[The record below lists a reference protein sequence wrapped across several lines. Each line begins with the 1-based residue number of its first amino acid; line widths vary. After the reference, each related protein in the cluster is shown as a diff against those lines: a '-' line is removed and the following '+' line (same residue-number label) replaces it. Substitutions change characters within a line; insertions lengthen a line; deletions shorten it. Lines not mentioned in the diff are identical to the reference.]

1 MEVVAV
7 VLAVPRVLPA
17 IKDMAGMVDWEET
30 VAPRASLKLEEAA
43 VAPRE
48 ETVVVQALPS
58 EAMEISMEEEA
69 GRPVAAAPMA
79 GTAEMVPPRTS
90 GGQAERPLLEAR
102 VQVAAE
108 NTPPVAEMESA
119 DATAGLEAAGV
130 AMELAVAV
138 VHSGRV
144 LTPVEEAV
152 AVLEALAQEVL

>member
-1 MEVVAV
+1 M
-7 VLAVPRVLPA
+7 
-17 IKDMAGMVDWEET
+17 
-30 VAPRASLKLEEAA
+30 
-43 VAPRE
+43 APRE